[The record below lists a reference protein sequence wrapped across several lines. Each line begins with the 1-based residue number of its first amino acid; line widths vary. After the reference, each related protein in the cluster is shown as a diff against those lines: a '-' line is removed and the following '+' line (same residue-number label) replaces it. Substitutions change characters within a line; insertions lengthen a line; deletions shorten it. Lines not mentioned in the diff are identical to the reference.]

1 LFFHSGHISQPPQ
14 QSFCSGTSPKHPL
27 P

>member
-1 LFFHSGHISQPPQ
+1 LFFHSWHISQPPR
-14 QSFCSGTSPKHPL
+14 QSFYSGTSPKHPL

>member
-1 LFFHSGHISQPPQ
+1 LFLKSGHISQSPQ